1 MRIRLPRIADAKDHI
16 ITALVLLF
24 AISLMISRHDG
35 SLSNVRKASVTVLS
49 YLEEPLANIRV
60 FRQALNTNTYLQ
72 RQNVLLQDELSRLR
86 SAEAQNRILR
96 ELLEFREQTDYDL
109 VPIMVIAK
117 ELTSMNNYLTVNAG
131 EDQQILSGMPVINSD
146 GLVGQVTV
154 TTNNYSQVMPFANN
168 LFHVSARVQNSRAFG
183 IVSWRD
189 NRFDELVLQHIPQTI
204 EIEPGQLVETSGYS
218 NQYPA
223 GIPIGEVTRVESQQ
237 GVDTQL
243 IFLRPFVNLHTLAE
257 GFVLKFEPD
266 STIQNLLS
274 GQEELN

>member
-35 SLSNVRKASVTVLS
+35 SLNNVRKASVTVLS

-60 FRQALNTNTYLQ
+60 YRQALNTNTYLQ

-96 ELLEFREQTDYDL
+96 ELLGFREQTEHDL
-109 VPIMVIAK
+109 VPITVIAK
-117 ELTSMNNYLTVNAG
+117 ELTSLNNYLTVNAG
-131 EDQQILSGMPVINSD
+131 EQHQVQAGMPVINSD
-146 GLVGQVTV
+146 GLIGKVTV
-154 TTNNYSQVMPFANN
+154 TANDYAKVMPFANN
-168 LFHVSARVQNSRAFG
+168 LFHVSARVQDSRAFG

-189 NRFDELVLQHIPQTI
+189 NRFDELVLQFIPQTI
-204 EIEPGQLVETSGYS
+204 EIIPGQLVETSGYS
-218 NQYPA
+218 NQYPP
-223 GIPIGEVTRVESQQ
+223 GIPIGEVTRTESQQ

-266 STIQNLLS
+266 STVQELLREE
-274 GQEELN
+274 EELY